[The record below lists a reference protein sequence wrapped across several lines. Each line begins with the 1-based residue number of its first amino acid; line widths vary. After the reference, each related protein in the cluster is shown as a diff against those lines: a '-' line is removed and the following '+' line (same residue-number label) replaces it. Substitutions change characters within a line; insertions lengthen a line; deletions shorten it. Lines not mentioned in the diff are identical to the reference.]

1 MADLLTT
8 TERQN
13 ISGIIDDVFDTFKRP
28 IVVYKEPTKTVTDVN
43 LDFMF
48 GYDAE
53 SQSPNY
59 TYTQRTGVY
68 SATIKYIKSTS
79 PDDPSQI
86 LSTELEDQIVRIKVN
101 KTARDFI
108 EDGRNQ
114 KVTFDNKSFEFMS
127 NDTPKIF
134 LGNTYYY
141 YFVKEIR

>member
-13 ISGIIDDVFDTFKRP
+13 ISGIIDDVFDTFKRD
-28 IVVYKEPTKTVTDVN
+28 IVVYKEPTKSVTDVD

-48 GYDAE
+48 GYNAE
-53 SQSPNY
+53 SQSSNY
-59 TYTQRTGVY
+59 TYTQVTGAY
-68 SATIKYIKSTS
+68 QATIKYIKGNV
-79 PDDPSQI
+79 DDNSEI
-86 LSTELEDQIVRIKVN
+86 LNTEIENQVARIKVN
-101 KTARDFI
+101 RSARDFI
-108 EDGRNQ
+108 ENGSNE
-114 KVTFDNKSFEFMS
+114 KVTFDSKNFEFIS

>member
-13 ISGIIDDVFDTFKRP
+13 ISGIIDDVFDTFKRD
-28 IVVYKEPTKTVTDVN
+28 IVVYKEPTKSVTDVD

-53 SQSPNY
+53 SQSSNY
-59 TYTQRTGVY
+59 TYTQVTGAY
-68 SATIKYIKSTS
+68 QATIKYIKSNVDDTS
-79 PDDPSQI
+79 EILNTQI
-86 LSTELEDQIVRIKVN
+86 ENQVARIKVN
-101 KTARDFI
+101 RSARDFI
-108 EDGRNQ
+108 ENGSNE
-114 KVTFDNKSFEFMS
+114 KVTFDSKNFEFIS

>member
-13 ISGIIDDVFDTFKRP
+13 ISGIIDDVFDTFKRD
-28 IVVYKEPTKTVTDVN
+28 IVVYKEPTKSVTDVD

-48 GYDAE
+48 GYDTE
-53 SQSPNY
+53 SQSSNY
-59 TYTQRTGVY
+59 TYTQVTGAY
-68 SATIKYIKSTS
+68 QATIKYIKSNVDDTS
-79 PDDPSQI
+79 EILNTQI
-86 LSTELEDQIVRIKVN
+86 ENQVARIKVN
-101 KTARDFI
+101 RSARDFI
-108 EDGRNQ
+108 ENGSNE
-114 KVTFDNKSFEFMS
+114 KVTFDSKNFEFIS